1 MKWWQLLILE
11 TLRLL
16 QRWGAP
22 SAYCLGAGLLT
33 LWYATLPARDLAA
46 APRSTAPSIETELVV
61 YVIGLTVPLLTVA
74 FAYRNRTEAACRKD
88 ETDND

>member
-1 MKWWQLLILE
+1 MKWWQLLLLE

-22 SAYCLGAGLLT
+22 SAYILGAGLLT
-33 LWYATLPARDLAA
+33 LWYVTLPSRELATPLGA
-46 APRSTAPSIETELVV
+46 APSIQTELVV

-74 FAYRNRTEAACRKD
+74 FTYRDRARRRD
-88 ETDND
+88 ETDFD